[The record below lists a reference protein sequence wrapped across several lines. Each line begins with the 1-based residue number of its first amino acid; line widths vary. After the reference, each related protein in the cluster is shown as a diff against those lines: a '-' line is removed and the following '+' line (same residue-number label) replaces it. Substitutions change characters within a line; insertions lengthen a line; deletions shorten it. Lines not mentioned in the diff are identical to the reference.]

1 MYLTRIRRTTTTS
14 PFFLKFVLFVA
25 SMGIRYS
32 APGPTAVGRVY
43 WRRTVTATP
52 GKLAQGVPREG
63 PGDGTQTGRA
73 QRGTPTARRHRNRQR
88 QTTGLR
94 QGAASCGIA
103 DPNQVARAT
112 SLDCLPRTR
121 TDFGF
126 GSRGAPACS
135 RPVTHTCLPRLL
147 WTGRACRRQFAQGA
161 YHGSVRSRCTAR
173 RGP

>member
-1 MYLTRIRRTTTTS
+1 MLEDTRKKQRPFT
-14 PFFLKFVLFVA
+14 FFLKFVLFVA

-73 QRGTPTARRHRNRQR
+73 QRGTPTARRYRNRQR

-94 QGAASCGIA
+94 QGAAPCGIV
-103 DPNQVARAT
+103 DPNQAARAT
-112 SLDCLPRTR
+112 TLLSAAHADRPRLWIKGGAGVFQAGHPYLP
-121 TDFGF
+121 
-126 GSRGAPACS
+126 APA
-135 RPVTHTCLPRLL
+135 PMD
-147 WTGRACRRQFAQGA
+147 RAGM
-161 YHGSVRSRCTAR
+161 
-173 RGP
+173 P